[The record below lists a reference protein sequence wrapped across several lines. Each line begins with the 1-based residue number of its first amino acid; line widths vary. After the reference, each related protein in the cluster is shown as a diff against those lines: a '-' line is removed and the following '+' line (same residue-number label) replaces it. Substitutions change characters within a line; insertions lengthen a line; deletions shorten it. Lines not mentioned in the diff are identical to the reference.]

1 MDKLSALER
10 KLAREKAARQQA
22 EQLLESK
29 SLELYQANQQLELV
43 LNQLKLQTRNDLHKI
58 EFEQH
63 VNEAL
68 IHFGRA
74 FLRRS
79 FDDGMIASL
88 LERLEALAAIS
99 AASLTLEPGLIAS
112 VDAHHFGQSEPQDLS
127 LVKAYPV
134 WEDGHLVLPIEVE
147 RRVVGQLTITVED
160 NEIERDFVVNQM
172 LLVAELMC
180 SAISRQLILISNQQA
195 RARAEESER
204 ATQEFVA
211 MINHELRTPLNGLLG
226 SAELLADSQLD
237 EQQQVL
243 LSNLTHSGDLLRHII
258 NDLLDFSKMNA
269 GMMELIPAKFHWPDL
284 REMLIGIF
292 DNRAREKGIVFE
304 INQLGDIPG
313 AMIGDFERIGQIL
326 VNLVGN
332 AVKFTLQGKVTLTV
346 GYKGTT
352 LHFVVKDTGIGIS
365 EQAQRELFNPFVQ
378 ADRTAKRNFEG
389 TGLGLAICKNLVE
402 LMSGSISFRSEL
414 GKGSCFEVIL
424 PVEIA
429 VEEPS
434 VDAVGPSHKRDKPFD
449 QLAILVVD
457 DIRMN
462 QVIINQMLKK
472 LLIVPDIANNGLEA
486 IDAVSSGDYDLI
498 FMDCRMPEM
507 DGFEATQRLRK
518 QGCQLPIIA
527 LTAGTTLSER
537 ERCIESGMDDILT
550 KPYTAKDL
558 TLILEKWTR

>member
-1 MDKLSALER
+1 MDPSSALER
-10 KLAREKAARQQA
+10 KLAREKAARLQA

-63 VNEAL
+63 LNEAL

-88 LERLEALAAIS
+88 LERLEAMAAIS
-99 AASLTLEPGLIAS
+99 AASLTLEPGLIAT
-112 VDAHHFGQSEPQDLS
+112 VNAHQFGQCVQRDLTS
-127 LVKAYPV
+127 VKAYPV
-134 WEDGHLVLPIEVE
+134 WQDCQLILPLEVE
-147 RRVVGQLTITVED
+147 RRVVGQLVVRIED
-160 NEIERDFVVNQM
+160 DDIERDFVVNQM

-195 RARAEESER
+195 RDRAEESER

-237 EQQQVL
+237 DEQQAL

-269 GMMELIPAKFHWPDL
+269 GMMELIPAQFQWSDL
-284 REMLIGIF
+284 RDMLLGIF
-292 DNRAREKGIVFE
+292 DSRAREKGIVF
-304 INQLGDIPG
+304 DIIEQDGIPS

-332 AVKFTLQGKVTLTV
+332 AVKFTLQGTVSLTV
-346 GYKGTT
+346 GWKNNA
-352 LHFVVKDTGIGIS
+352 LHLMITDTGVGIS
-365 EQAQRELFNPFVQ
+365 EQAQHDLFNPFVQ

-402 LMSGSISFRSEL
+402 LMSGTMTFSSVL
-414 GKGSCFEVIL
+414 GEGSCFEVEL
-424 PVEIA
+424 PLEISA
-429 VEEPS
+429 VESMNQATDTANER
-434 VDAVGPSHKRDKPFD
+434 GTPFD
-449 QLAILVVD
+449 QLAVLVVD

-462 QVIINQMLKK
+462 QLIINQMLKK
-472 LLIVPDIANNGLEA
+472 LTINPDIANNGVEA
-486 IDAVSSGDYDLI
+486 IQAVQHGHYDLI

-507 DGFEATQRLRK
+507 DGFEATQLLRE

-527 LTAGTTLSER
+527 LTASTTLSER
-537 ERCIESGMDDILT
+537 ERCIQSGMDDILT

-558 TLILEKWTR
+558 TLILEKWTH